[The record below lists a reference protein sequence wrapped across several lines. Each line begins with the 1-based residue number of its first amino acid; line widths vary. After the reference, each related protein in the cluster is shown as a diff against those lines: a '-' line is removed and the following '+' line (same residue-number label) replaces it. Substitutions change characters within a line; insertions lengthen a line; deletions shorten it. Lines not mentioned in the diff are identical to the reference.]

1 MRRFILVAF
10 MVLLGAGLC
19 ACKGGGENPETSTA
33 VPSKTMM
40 PSQKNVSGGAAET
53 ERPAISESEA
63 FSMAEDLLKTM
74 TLEEKIG
81 QMFMIHL
88 SQLDNSRSRD
98 GNIYH
103 ISKKQKK
110 MLHDYNVGGVFL
122 TQNNIGTVEQ
132 TKKLVSELQK
142 SVSGS
147 ALYIAVEEEGGG
159 EHSISADVPELND
172 TGYMT
177 QSEMGKHMTG
187 VQALQTGKTIAGGLT
202 ELGINLNL
210 APVADIADES
220 NPEYAVRCLGEE
232 KDKVSDML
240 SNMVQGMREGGLGV
254 TLKYFPGIGNVPG
267 EYTEEILENKDSLM
281 TLRNN
286 NFETYSAGIEAGAD
300 CVMVSNVSVNKVTV
314 KTVPAFMSG
323 EIVTSLLREELNF
336 DGVIMTSPL
345 NDNVI
350 ANKYTIGFATTE
362 AVKAGCDMIMLPRN
376 FKESYHA
383 LLEAVKRGTISEK
396 VINTSV
402 RRILQNKIQRNILV
416 LEQ

>member
-1 MRRFILVAF
+1 MKRFILVAF
-10 MVLLGAGLC
+10 IVLFSIGLC
-19 ACKGGGENPETSTA
+19 ACKGGGENPVATKEPLKTVMPTQSNASKGA
-33 VPSKTMM
+33 VESE
-40 PSQKNVSGGAAET
+40 Q
-53 ERPAISESEA
+53 PAFSEGEA

-88 SQLDNSRSRD
+88 SQLDDSRTKD
-98 GNIYH
+98 GNIYYL
-103 ISKKQKK
+103 SKKLKK
-110 MLHDYNVGGVFL
+110 QLHDYNIGGVYL
-122 TQNNIGTVEQ
+122 TRNNIGTIEQ

-147 ALYIAVEEEGGG
+147 TLYISAEEEGGG
-159 EHSISADVPELND
+159 EHSISASVPELD
-172 TGYMT
+172 GTGYMT
-177 QSEMGKHMTG
+177 QSEMGQHMTG
-187 VQALQTGKTIAGGLT
+187 GQAQQTGKTIAGELT
-202 ELGINLNL
+202 KLGINLNL

-220 NPEYAVRCLGEE
+220 NPEYAKRCLGDD

-240 SNMVQGMREGGLGV
+240 ANMVQGMREGGLGV

-286 NFETYSAGIEAGAD
+286 NFETYAAGIEAGAD
-300 CVMVSNVSVNKVTV
+300 CVMVSSVSVNKVTV

-323 EIVTSLLREELNF
+323 DIVTSLLREELDF
-336 DGVIMTSPL
+336 DGVIMTCPL
-345 NDNVI
+345 NDNLIVK
-350 ANKYTIGFATTE
+350 KYTAGFVTTE
-362 AVKAGCDMIMLPRN
+362 AVKAGCDMILLPKN
-376 FKESYHA
+376 FKESYQA
-383 LLEAVKRGTISEK
+383 LLGAVKSGAINEK

-402 RRILQNKIQRNILV
+402 RRILQNKIQRGILV